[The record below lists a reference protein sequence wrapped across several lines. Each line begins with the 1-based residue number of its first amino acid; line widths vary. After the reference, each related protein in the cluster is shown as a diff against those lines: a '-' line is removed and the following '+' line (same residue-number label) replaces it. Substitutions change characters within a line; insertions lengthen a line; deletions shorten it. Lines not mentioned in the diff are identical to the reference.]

1 VTTALATELRSEA
14 SSAPRAACVV
24 VAFHRP
30 EALARLLDELRGP
43 ELEIV
48 VVNVEGDVHV
58 AQIAADCTVLGVAS
72 NIGYAAAVNLGT
84 RYASAPFVVFMNDDV
99 VTSRADVLRLVDALE
114 HDADVVVPRV
124 EDAEG
129 RTVCTIA
136 AVPTPSSLA
145 REWMLLPDAPVPGL
159 SKLGVEKWRAPDVP
173 ERISAAS
180 ALLVAAPRTLLLA
193 QPLPEDYFLYW
204 EESEWFW
211 RLARA
216 GARVEYR
223 PEAVCRHSGGRE
235 DVRPEKSRLL
245 ARNAVRCVRRTQGRW
260 SAACAYVVV
269 IAWNLRLAIVDSVR
283 AGARHDGDTTRVRA
297 RWAGVAAAFGAF
309 REIP

>member
-1 VTTALATELRSEA
+1 L
-14 SSAPRAACVV
+14 PRATCVV

-30 EALARLLDELRGP
+30 ETLARLLDELRGP

-48 VVNVEGDVHV
+48 VVNVEGDADV
-58 AQIAADCTVLGVAS
+58 AHIAADCTVLGVAS

-99 VTSRADVLRLVDALE
+99 VTSSADVLRLVDALE
-114 HDADVVVPRV
+114 HGADVAVPRV

-129 RTVCTIA
+129 RTVRTIA

-145 REWMLLPDAPVPGL
+145 REWMLLPDAPVRGL
-159 SKLGVEKWRAPDVP
+159 RTLGVEKWRAPDAP

-180 ALLVAAPRTLLLA
+180 ALLVAAPRTLLLQ

-211 RLARA
+211 RLEHA

-223 PEAVCRHSGGRE
+223 PESVCRHDGGRE
-235 DVRPEKSRLL
+235 DVRPDKSRLL

-260 SAACAYVVV
+260 SAACAYLVV

-283 AGARHDGDTTRVRA
+283 AAASRSRGDDTTRRMHA
-297 RWAGVAAAFGAF
+297 RWSGVAAAFGAF